1 MSVVMINLTS
11 RIAPSQAVAALDGLR
26 FKSGERRLK
35 RYVRGDRI
43 AEAVHEGP
51 LSVSTY
57 EQRATIGE
65 AMLVGRRRLTL
76 ADFPWSSQMDGEG
89 IVMQHTTYITHRV
102 SMICET
108 GAAPEDSSVRIEWD
122 FTATHRLRED
132 DHAERVDWV
141 LDKLGTKLEANAE
154 LTLKRL
160 LRIWQKDAAEKRAQ
174 TQADDT
180 QEKSGDHT
188 AGPEP
193 GDAPSDAPSNPP
205 SGSRDYDPDS
215 EPGYYSESDSDP
227 DTGPDVNPDTSSEPG
242 T

>member
-26 FKSGERRLK
+26 FKSSERRLK

-76 ADFPWSSQMDGEG
+76 ADFPWSTQMDGEG

-108 GAAPEDSSVRIEWD
+108 GAAPEDSTVRIEWD
-122 FTATHRLRED
+122 FAATHRLRED

-180 QEKSGDHT
+180 QENRATPGVK
-188 AGPEP
+188 P
-193 GDAPSDAPSNPP
+193 GDAPDDTPDDAPGDAP

-227 DTGPDVNPDTSSEPG
+227 DTGPDASPNKEPG